1 MGIQRNMNGLMQSDI
16 FSQTQMSTD
25 TLVQI
30 YNGISISILFY
41 TYIYIYTKLDLCIQV
56 FFGFRYIH
64 ISAAI
69 HYIHKYQGIFESQIC
84 HLHHPLPPGALGVWL
99 RDGHLSGSLSGADR

>member
-30 YNGISISILFY
+30 YKGISISILFY
-41 TYIYIYTKLDLCIQV
+41 TYIYIYEIGSLYSGILCIQIYT
-56 FFGFRYIH
+56 YIR
-64 ISAAI
+64 SYT
-69 HYIHKYQGIFESQIC
+69 YIHKYQGIFESQIC